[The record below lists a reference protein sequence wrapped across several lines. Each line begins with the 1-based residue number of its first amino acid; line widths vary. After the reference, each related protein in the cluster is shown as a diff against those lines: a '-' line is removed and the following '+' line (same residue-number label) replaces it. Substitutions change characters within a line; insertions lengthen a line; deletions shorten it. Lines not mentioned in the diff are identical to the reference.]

1 MTESFHISCK
11 GEIMN
16 TRYVLTLCTALVI
29 GGALITGSA
38 HARDKADEKTSK
50 HSGGKEISG
59 NHGRTLELRQHDQ
72 RPLNE
77 HSPNGKTAVSVPEPT
92 TLLLLGSGLVGLA
105 AWHFR
110 KRKTPKA

>member
-1 MTESFHISCK
+1 MH
-11 GEIMN
+11 

-29 GGALITGSA
+29 GGAFITGSA

-50 HSGGKEISG
+50 HVGEKEIAG
-59 NHGRTLELRQHDQ
+59 NQGHALEMRQHDQ

-77 HSPNGKTAVSVPEPT
+77 HSPNGKAPVSVPEPT
-92 TLLLLGSGLVGLA
+92 TLLLLGSGLMGLA

-110 KRKTPKA
+110 KRKTDTA

>member
-1 MTESFHISCK
+1 
-11 GEIMN
+11 
-16 TRYVLTLCTALVI
+16 
-29 GGALITGSA
+29 
-38 HARDKADEKTSK
+38 
-50 HSGGKEISG
+50 
-59 NHGRTLELRQHDQ
+59 
-72 RPLNE
+72 LNE

>member
-1 MTESFHISCK
+1 
-11 GEIMN
+11 MN
-16 TRYVLTLCTALVI
+16 TRYVVTLCTALVI

-50 HSGGKEISG
+50 HFGGKDISG
-59 NHGRTLELRQHDQ
+59 NQGRTLEMRQHDQ

-77 HSPNGKTAVSVPEPT
+77 HSPNGKTPVSVPEPT

-110 KRKTPKA
+110 KRKTDTA